1 MEPQIVKKPAMTLV
15 GVQLHGKLEGMDLIS
30 LWNGF
35 GPRMSEIK
43 DANPAVCYGAMDHY
57 SETTGE
63 FDYLA
68 ACEAK
73 SAVAAPAVPDGMVS
87 WNIPAQTYAVFPCTL
102 PQVGEAWMTAYQQ
115 WLPQSGY
122 KHAAGPEFELY
133 DEKFNP
139 QDPASTLYLC
149 VPIVSAN

>member
-15 GVQLHGKLEGMDLIS
+15 GLQLHGKLEGMDLKS

-35 GPRMSEIK
+35 GPRMAEIR
-43 DANPAVCYGAMDHY
+43 DGDPNICYGAMDNY

-68 ACEAK
+68 ACEVK
-73 SAVAAPAVPDGMVS
+73 AAADVPEGMVS
-87 WNIPAQTYAVFPCTL
+87 WTIPAQTYAVFPSTL
-102 PQVGEAWMTAYQQ
+102 PTIGEAWMTAYQQ
-115 WLPQSGY
+115 WLPTSGY
-122 KHAAGPEFELY
+122 QRATGPEFELY

-139 QDPASTLYLC
+139 QDPAATLYLC
-149 VPIVSAN
+149 VPIVSKN

>member
-15 GVQLHGKLEGMDLIS
+15 GMQLHGKLEGMDIKS

-35 GPRMSEIK
+35 GPRMAEIK
-43 DANPAVCYGAMDHY
+43 DGDPNVCYGAMDNY
-57 SETTGE
+57 SEATGE

-73 SAVAAPAVPDGMVS
+73 SAAALPAGMVS
-87 WNIPAQTYAVFPCTL
+87 WNIPAQTYAVFSCTL
-102 PQVGEAWMTAYQQ
+102 PQVGEAWMAAYQQ
-115 WLPQSGY
+115 WLPTSGY
-122 KHAAGPEFELY
+122 QRAAGPEFELY

-139 QDPASTLYLC
+139 QDAASVLYLC
-149 VPIVSAN
+149 VPIVSVN

>member
-1 MEPQIVKKPAMTLV
+1 MEPQIVNKPAMTLV
-15 GVQLHGKLEGMDLIS
+15 GLQVHGQLEGMDLKT

-35 GPRMSEIK
+35 GPRMAEIK
-43 DANPAVCYGAMDHY
+43 DGDPNVCYGAMDHY
-57 SETTGE
+57 NEATGE

-73 SAVAAPAVPDGMVS
+73 STAAVPTGMVS
-87 WNIPAQTYAVFPCTL
+87 WDIPAQTYAVFACTL
-102 PQVGEAWMTAYQQ
+102 PKVGEAWMAAYQQ

-122 KHAAGPEFELY
+122 RRAAGAEFELY

-139 QDPASTLYLC
+139 QDPASVMYLC
-149 VPIVSAN
+149 VPITNVN

>member
-1 MEPQIVKKPAMTLV
+1 MEPQIVKKPAMTLM
-15 GVQLHGKLEGMDLIS
+15 GLQLHGKLEGMDIKG

-35 GPRMSEIK
+35 GPRMAEIK
-43 DANPAVCYGAMDHY
+43 GGDSNVCYGAMDNY
-57 SETTGE
+57 SEATGE

-73 SAVAAPAVPDGMVS
+73 GAAVLPAGMVS

-115 WLPQSGY
+115 WLPTSGY
-122 KHAAGPEFELY
+122 QRATGPEFELY

-139 QDPASTLYLC
+139 QDPAAVLYLC

>member
-15 GVQLHGKLEGMDLIS
+15 GMKLHGKLEGMDLKS

-35 GPRMSEIK
+35 GPRLAEIK
-43 DANPAVCYGAMDHY
+43 GGDPTVCYGAMDHY
-57 SETTGE
+57 SEATGE

-73 SAVAAPAVPDGMVS
+73 GTADAPSGMVS

-102 PQVGEAWMTAYQQ
+102 PQIGEVWTTAYQQ
-115 WLPQSGY
+115 WLPTSGY
-122 KHAAGPEFELY
+122 QRAAGPEFELY

-139 QDPASTLYLC
+139 QDPAATLYLC
-149 VPIVSAN
+149 VPIVSKN

>member
-1 MEPQIVKKPAMTLV
+1 MEPQIVKKPAITLV
-15 GVQLHGKLEGMDLIS
+15 GLQVHGKLEGLDIKS
-30 LWNGF
+30 LWSGF
-35 GPRMSEIK
+35 GLRMTEIK
-43 DANPAVCYGAMDHY
+43 GVNPAVCYGAMDHY
-57 SETTGE
+57 DETTQE

-73 SAVAAPAVPDGMVS
+73 SAAAVPAGMVS
-87 WNIPAQTYAVFPCTL
+87 WNVPAQTYAVFPCTL
-102 PQVGEAWMTAYQQ
+102 PEIGQAWMTVYQQ

-122 KHAAGPEFELY
+122 KRAAGLEFELY

-139 QDPASTLYLC
+139 QDPASVLYVC

>member
-15 GVQLHGKLEGMDLIS
+15 GLPLHGKLEGMDLIS

-35 GPRMSEIK
+35 GPRMAEIK
-43 DANPAVCYGAMDHY
+43 DGTPSICYGAMDNY
-57 SETTGE
+57 SEATGE

-68 ACEAK
+68 ACEVK
-73 SAVAAPAVPDGMVS
+73 SAAAVPAGMVS
-87 WNIPAQTYAVFPCTL
+87 WNIPAQTYAVFPSTL
-102 PQVGEAWMTAYQQ
+102 PQIGEAWMTAYQQ

-122 KHAAGPEFELY
+122 KRAAGPEFELY

-149 VPIVSAN
+149 VPIVSVN

>member
-15 GVQLHGKLEGMDLIS
+15 GLQVHGKLEGMDLKA

-35 GPRMSEIK
+35 GPRMAEIK
-43 DANPAVCYGAMDHY
+43 GANPAVCYGAMDNY
-57 SETTGE
+57 SEATQE

-68 ACEAK
+68 ACEVK
-73 SAVAAPAVPDGMVS
+73 NAANVPAVPDGMVS
-87 WNIPAQTYAVFPCTL
+87 WNIPAQTYAVYPCTL
-102 PQVGEAWMTAYQQ
+102 PQIGEAWTTVYQQ

-122 KHAAGPEFELY
+122 RRATGPEFELY
-133 DEKFNP
+133 DEQFNP
-139 QDPASTLYLC
+139 QDPAAVLYLC

>member
-15 GVQLHGKLEGMDLIS
+15 GLKLHGKLEGMDIKL
-30 LWNGF
+30 LWSTF
-35 GPRMSEIK
+35 GPRMAEIK
-43 DANPAVCYGAMDHY
+43 DSDPNVCYGAMDNY
-57 SETTGE
+57 SEATGE

-68 ACEAK
+68 ACETKDA
-73 SAVAAPAVPDGMVS
+73 SALPAGMAS

-102 PQVGEAWMTAYQQ
+102 PQIGEAWTTAYQQ

-122 KHAAGPEFELY
+122 KRAAGPEFELY

-139 QDPASTLYLC
+139 QDPNATLYLC

>member
-1 MEPQIVKKPAMTLV
+1 MEPQIVSKPALTLV
-15 GVQLHGKLEGMDLIS
+15 GLKLHGKLEGMDIKS

-35 GPRMSEIK
+35 GPRMAEIK
-43 DANPAVCYGAMDHY
+43 DADPAVCYGAMDNY
-57 SETTGE
+57 DEATQE

-73 SAVAAPAVPDGMVS
+73 SAAAPAGMVS
-87 WNIPAQTYAVFPCTL
+87 WHVPAQTYAVFPCTL
-102 PQVGEAWMTAYQQ
+102 TNIGEAWMTAYQQ
-115 WLPQSGY
+115 WLPTSGY
-122 KHAAGPEFELY
+122 QRAAGPEFELY